1 MLEMNSSELFDYF
14 QKNLICE
21 SLTHSEVKTMTHYL
35 QEKTYKKG
43 TIISDMG
50 EVGNSMYFIISGKVA
65 FTTSDG
71 RGEADIGRQGRG
83 TLIGEMSFFDRKPR
97 MLKMAASS
105 KEVLLIEITR
115 PMYNRL
121 KVEHPYIA
129 VNLTEN
135 AIVSLD
141 LLIRNMSSEISYLE
155 NYMRGV
161 GKR

>member
-1 MLEMNSSELFDYF
+1 
-14 QKNLICE
+14 
-21 SLTHSEVKTMTHYL
+21 
-35 QEKTYKKG
+35 
-43 TIISDMG
+43 
-50 EVGNSMYFIISGKVA
+50 
-65 FTTSDG
+65 
-71 RGEADIGRQGRG
+71 
-83 TLIGEMSFFDRKPR
+83 